1 MVNIT
6 MVVTREHEVVKA
18 FEYQI
23 AEELREVAEGM
34 EGVSFPMYGLYE
46 GCIGEIVGVL

>member
-6 MVVTREHEVVKA
+6 VVISRGHEVVKA

-23 AEELREVAEGM
+23 AEELEGLPKKWREYLSQCMDSMRVAL
-34 EGVSFPMYGLYE
+34 VK
-46 GCIGEIVGVL
+46 

>member
-6 MVVTREHEVVKA
+6 MVITREHEVVKV
-18 FEYQI
+18 FEYQV

-34 EGVSFPMYGLYE
+34 EGMPFRMYEPYE
-46 GCIGEIVGVL
+46 GCTGEIVGVL